1 MDRSKVWSALIVL
14 ALVSG
19 AANSGDAPA
28 PAAATKP
35 ATIPAKEASI
45 PFANHHG
52 IYSWRVENDRTV
64 LIQSESGA
72 WYKAT
77 LMSSCF
83 NLPFAERLGF
93 HTNPDGSFDRFSSI
107 LVRGQN
113 CPLISL
119 VRTAAPGKK
128 APGKT
133 VKAR

>member
-1 MDRSKVWSALIVL
+1 MDRARVWPALIVL

-28 PAAATKP
+28 AAQKTA
-35 ATIPAKEASI
+35 AIPAPEASI

-52 IYSWRVENDRTV
+52 IYSWRVENDRTL
-64 LIQSESGA
+64 LIQSEHGD

-83 NLPFAERLGF
+83 DLPFAERLGF

-107 LVRGQN
+107 LVRGQR

-119 VRTAAPGKK
+119 VRTEAPGKK